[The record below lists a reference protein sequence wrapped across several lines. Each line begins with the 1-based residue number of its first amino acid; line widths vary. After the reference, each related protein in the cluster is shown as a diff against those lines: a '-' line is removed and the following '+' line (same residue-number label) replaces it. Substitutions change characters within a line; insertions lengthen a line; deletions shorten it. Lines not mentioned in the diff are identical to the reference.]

1 MHEMVTGAR
10 NPAVRGESG
19 AGAGVEK
26 SDGVVSIKLGSI
38 SRVARTN
45 DGSSTLIER
54 IRDAQARRHVVPRKR
69 RLVPGKRETRHQIRK
84 RLIRSSRAWERLAP
98 LMVIANPSS
107 DRHPAARHSVTSVEI
122 EIAGPIGTGPFA
134 IYASLKISRGVLKGQ
149 NHVSRVQIPVGG
161 VRPTITPPIFQVM
174 CDAHSS
180 EECFRI
186 DHGRLLRPSE
196 LPLVDRTKRLR
207 RREASSGLYV

>member
-26 SDGVVSIKLGSI
+26 SDGVVGVKLGSI

-54 IRDAQARRHVVPRKR
+54 ISDAQARRDVVPRKR
-69 RLVPGKRETRHQIRK
+69 RVVPSKRQTRHQIRK

-98 LMVIANPSS
+98 LLFIANPSG
-107 DRHPAARHSVTSVEI
+107 DRHRAERPSVTSIVI
-122 EIAGPIGTGPFA
+122 EIHAPIVTGTF
-134 IYASLKISRGVLKGQ
+134 S
-149 NHVSRVQIPVGG
+149 
-161 VRPTITPPIFQVM
+161 
-174 CDAHSS
+174 
-180 EECFRI
+180 
-186 DHGRLLRPSE
+186 
-196 LPLVDRTKRLR
+196 
-207 RREASSGLYV
+207 